1 MEKELLELF
10 EAVKKSADAAT
21 SCDGGAEESQCL
33 DALEQLKNFP
43 VTYQLLISTQ
53 VESVFDISQNIP
65 ERKSRHF
72 LLPLIDTW
80 KGIVIKEAN
89 KDAKNGNLERID
101 SLKRASPSAESPRAE
116 KVQKTSAVKV
126 EKVSKAEPVEIKK
139 VDRGVKPS
147 SDKAYSSETVKT
159 ERKTEKAA
167 SAESVKVEK
176 IAKEVKKPAL
186 NSSAPPKLTSMIKSN
201 DTARD
206 RVRVMLHEA
215 LSKVSQEADERF
227 ADYHWGGSTG
237 AQKAKYRSLI
247 FNLKDQ
253 KNPDFR
259 ERFCSETSRQRGW
272 WTCQRRKWQAIRGR
286 RRTKSLNKKP
296 CLSVSVESLGSLPS
310 SSHHDGFTFQTF
322 QQLHHSSVST
332 LLSQPP
338 YSPATPLLRLFWSN
352 LRLQLSFYLGSPA
365 PTNNRCLH
373 IEPPLLMLISCDPL
387 FAA

>member
-1 MEKELLELF
+1 METELLELF

-53 VESVFDISQNIP
+53 VGKRLRHLTKHP
-65 ERKSRHF
+65 RKKIQTFSSA
-72 LLPLIDTW
+72 LIDTW

-147 SDKAYSSETVKT
+147 SEKAYSSETVKT
-159 ERKTEKAA
+159 ERKVQNANAVKTEKAA

-206 RVRVMLHEA
+206 RVRGMLHEA

-227 ADYHWGGSTG
+227 ADYVNASDPIRVAVTVESVLFEHWGGSTG

-259 ERFCSETSRQRGW
+259 RKVLLGDIEAERLVDMSTAEMASDQRQEE
-272 WTCQRRKWQAIRGR
+272 
-286 RRTKSLNKKP
+286 NKKLEQKALFECERGGP
-296 CLSVSVESLGSLPS
+296 PKATTDQFKCGRCG
-310 SSHHDGFTFQTF
+310 HRKTTYYQMQTR
-322 QQLHHSSVST
+322 SADEPMTTYVT
-332 LLSQPP
+332 CV
-338 YSPATPLLRLFWSN
+338 N
-352 LRLQLSFYLGSPA
+352 C
-365 PTNNRCLH
+365 NNRWKFC
-373 IEPPLLMLISCDPL
+373 
-387 FAA
+387 